1 MRKPPKVNAMK
12 KIRILHIIY
21 QLNTGGLENGLI
33 NLINRLPE
41 SQYQH
46 TVLSLSY
53 STRFKDRVVTNNC
66 TFIDLN
72 KEPGPLLLYFKAIY
86 QIIKSIAPDIVH
98 TRNLSAIECQ
108 IVAWAARVPFRI
120 HSEHGRESNDLM
132 GNNKKNQ
139 RVRKMAKPFIHQ
151 YIALSKDLESYLM
164 DKIGVGTDK
173 INQIYNGVDYQRF
186 TCQHRKSTSDTTRII
201 SVGRLQSVKNFPV
214 LIMAIK
220 NLKASGYENIHLN
233 LVGDGPEK
241 ASIQQSIID
250 NSLQGQVILLGNR
263 NDIPDLLM
271 NSDIFVLPSLIEGIS
286 NTILEAMSVGLPI
299 IASRVGGNP
308 ELILDGQS
316 GQLFPS
322 GDVYALVKALKL
334 YIDNKQ
340 IRHSHGEKSRERVET
355 LFALSQMIQKYH
367 AVYQQAKIEKETP
380 CAA

>member
-12 KIRILHIIY
+12 KIKILHIIY
-21 QLNTGGLENGLI
+21 QLNTGGLENGLV

-41 SQYQH
+41 GQYQH

-53 STRFKDRVVTNNC
+53 STNFKERVITNNC

-72 KEPGPLLLYFKAIY
+72 KDPGPLLLYFKAIY

-108 IVAWAARVPFRI
+108 VVAWMARVPLRI

-132 GNNKKNQ
+132 GENKKNQ

-151 YIALSKDLESYLM
+151 YIALSKDLESYLK
-164 DKIGVGTDK
+164 DKIGVDSDK
-173 INQIYNGVDYQRF
+173 IKQIYNGVDYQRF
-186 TCQHRKSTSDTTRII
+186 THQQRKMTNDTTRII

-220 NLKASGYENIHLN
+220 KLKESGYKNIQLN

-241 ASIQQSIID
+241 ASIQQCITEND
-250 NSLQGQVILLGNR
+250 LQKQVMLLGNR
-263 NDIPDLLM
+263 DDVPDLLM
-271 NSDIFVLPSLIEGIS
+271 SSDIFVLPSLIEGIS

-308 ELILDGQS
+308 ELIVDHQS
-316 GQLFPS
+316 GRLFPS
-322 GDVYALVKALKL
+322 GDVYALVDALKL

-340 IRHSHGEKSRERVET
+340 MRLSHGEKSRERVET
-355 LFALSQMIQKYH
+355 LFGLAQMVQKYH
-367 AVYQQAKIEKETP
+367 AVYQQVKIEKETP